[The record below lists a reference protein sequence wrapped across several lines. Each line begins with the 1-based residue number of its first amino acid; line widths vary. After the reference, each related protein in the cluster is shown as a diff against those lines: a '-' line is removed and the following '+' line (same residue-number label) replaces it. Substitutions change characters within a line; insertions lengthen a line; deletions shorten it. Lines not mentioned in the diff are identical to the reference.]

1 VRGARPWLFRHR
13 LVLTGCV
20 AGLLLA
26 LQGCA
31 AEVRNTPQFTVS
43 AGVPQAVDGSGNV
56 GLGPEAS
63 PPQRISYPAAGM
75 DITVHVFE
83 PDDDAVA
90 SRGLVPP
97 ETMDGYWLASFGS
110 PGAGSTN
117 TTYVIGHT
125 WVGRDAPFNQLSTA
139 SAPGDRLTVQ
149 TATGS
154 LGYQVDTVAT
164 YTKSTLKDSAIWT
177 VVPNSLVLISCYSED
192 PWGKNVVVVAS
203 PVPARP

>member
-1 VRGARPWLFRHR
+1 
-13 LVLTGCV
+13 
-20 AGLLLA
+20 
-26 LQGCA
+26 
-31 AEVRNTPQFTVS
+31 
-43 AGVPQAVDGSGNV
+43 
-56 GLGPEAS
+56 
-63 PPQRISYPAAGM
+63 M

-83 PDDDAVA
+83 PDDEAVA

>member
-1 VRGARPWLFRHR
+1 
-13 LVLTGCV
+13 
-20 AGLLLA
+20 
-26 LQGCA
+26 
-31 AEVRNTPQFTVS
+31 
-43 AGVPQAVDGSGNV
+43 
-56 GLGPEAS
+56 
-63 PPQRISYPAAGM
+63 M

-83 PDDDAVA
+83 PDNEAVA

-164 YTKSTLKDSAIWT
+164 YTKSTLKDSAIWA
-177 VVPNSLVLISCYSED
+177 VVPNRLVLISCYSERSR
-192 PWGKNVVVVAS
+192 GARTSTVVAS
-203 PVPARP
+203 PVPARR